1 MTKKV
6 TVNWKDSKSIK

>member
-6 TVNWKDSKSIK
+6 TVNWKISKSIK